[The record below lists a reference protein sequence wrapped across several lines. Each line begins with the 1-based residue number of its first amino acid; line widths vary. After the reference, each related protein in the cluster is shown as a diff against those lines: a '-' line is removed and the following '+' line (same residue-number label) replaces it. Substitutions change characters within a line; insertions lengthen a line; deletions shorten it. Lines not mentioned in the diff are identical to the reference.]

1 MHKSML
7 YVVIKYLVLSP
18 HTMTFL
24 FGVLCLLPVSN
35 VYLIS
40 NYQIDHYHIYG
51 VVHQGL
57 VLSKNDGLTDHNVVL
72 QNKLYTGV
80 REINGLYKVPCR
92 SPVRSHFS
100 SNMAAAGIAPISAL

>member
-1 MHKSML
+1 MHIPML

-18 HTMTFL
+18 HTITFL
-24 FGVLCLLPVSN
+24 FGVTCLLPISK

-40 NYQIDHYHIYG
+40 NYQIDHYHIYC
-51 VVHQGL
+51 VVRQGL
-57 VLSKNDGLTDHNVVL
+57 VVSKNDGLTDHNVVL

-80 REINGLYKVPCR
+80 REINGLYKVSCK